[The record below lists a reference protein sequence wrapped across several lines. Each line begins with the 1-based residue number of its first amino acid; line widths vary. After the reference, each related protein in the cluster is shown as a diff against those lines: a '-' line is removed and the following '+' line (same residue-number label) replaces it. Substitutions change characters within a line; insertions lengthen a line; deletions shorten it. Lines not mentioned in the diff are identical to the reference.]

1 METDEKER
9 LKAEAK
15 CIIASRYFDL
25 FRHFGGLPII
35 RGTYGVEAEYE
46 IPRGTVDET
55 VKFMVGLLD
64 EASSAMPWSL
74 GTEEDNWQ
82 GRFTKAAAMG
92 LKCKILLFAASPLFN
107 DNDPTVQSLPKR
119 Q

>member
-1 METDEKER
+1 M
-9 LKAEAK
+9 
-15 CIIASRYFDL
+15 
-25 FRHFGGLPII
+25 
-35 RGTYGVEAEYE
+35 EAEYE

-82 GRFTKAAAMG
+82 GRFTKSGCDGIEM
-92 LKCKILLFAASPLFN
+92 
-107 DNDPTVQSLPKR
+107 
-119 Q
+119 